1 MRTNIITEPGSR
13 GARTKLK
20 TKSFPVRVQHSKPQS
35 LAGDEEKRNEVF
47 NCNFIVHR
55 RKFVL
60 QRLNKEHIKQAF
72 SVQTQ
77 HLMIICL
84 VLILTCYLMLFLFIV
99 TSSHGGF
106 ELASSFLFFLCFG
119 ISAFFI

>member
-35 LAGDEEKRNEVF
+35 LTGDEEKRNEVF
-47 NCNFIVHR
+47 NCDFIVHR

-60 QRLNKEHIKQAF
+60 QRLNKEHRDLNIKQAF

-77 HLMIICL
+77 HLMII
-84 VLILTCYLMLFLFIV
+84 
-99 TSSHGGF
+99 
-106 ELASSFLFFLCFG
+106 
-119 ISAFFI
+119 